1 MISSRDRESVYEAL
15 NVSNYLKQCDFTIQV
30 LIFIFYILIILH
42 AWNNDLMVAA
52 NDD

>member
-30 LIFIFYILIILH
+30 LIFFFINYI
-42 AWNNDLMVAA
+42 ACMK
-52 NDD
+52 

>member
-30 LIFIFYILIILH
+30 LFFFFLIILH

>member
-30 LIFIFYILIILH
+30 LIFFLLIILH

>member
-30 LIFIFYILIILH
+30 LIFFKNFFSYINYI
-42 AWNNDLMVAA
+42 ACMK
-52 NDD
+52 